1 MKKFLSTILQFF
13 LFLITFAIGSFL
25 RPFHLSWDL
34 AVASSANVHRTF
46 IPDGL
51 LLMAVLFV
59 LILIMEALMKRLRT
73 FGPWTT
79 LAFALAAIMG
89 CVMKLGFITRDL

>member
-1 MKKFLSTILQFF
+1 MKKFLSTFLQFF
-13 LFLITFAIGSFL
+13 LFLLTFAIGSFA

-46 IPDGL
+46 VPDGF
-51 LLMAVLFV
+51 LLMAILFV

-73 FGPWTT
+73 FAPWTA
-79 LAFALAAIMG
+79 LAFVLAGIVGFA
-89 CVMKLGFITRDL
+89 MKLGFITRDL